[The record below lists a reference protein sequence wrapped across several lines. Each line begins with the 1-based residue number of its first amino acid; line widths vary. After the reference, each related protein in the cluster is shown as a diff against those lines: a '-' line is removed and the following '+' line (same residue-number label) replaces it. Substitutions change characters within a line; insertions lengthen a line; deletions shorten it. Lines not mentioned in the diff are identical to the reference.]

1 VAEERALVWKQQT
14 MRMAERQGLNEPL
27 GLAFGF
33 GNSLPHPCVTAQHFD
48 RVEDGGL
55 SKMDWSSDSV
65 AGVE

>member
-1 VAEERALVWKQQT
+1 